1 MREEEF
7 DESGSFFSRGGTDS
21 CIAMPSKSSV
31 VPFGKLLE
39 NLTKLLGEI
48 SLEMSVS
55 TFPSA

>member
-1 MREEEF
+1 M
-7 DESGSFFSRGGTDS
+7 SPVPFSPVVVHS
-21 CIAMPSKSSV
+21 CIAIPSKSSV

-48 SLEMSVS
+48 SLETSVS